1 MTTEHYARCQLQDHV
16 SDVGSS
22 DPPPR
27 EACGVFGIYST
38 HEDVARTTYFG
49 LYALQHRGQESAGI
63 AVSDGK
69 EIRFYKNMGLV
80 SQVFTEDILRQL
92 EGHIAIGH
100 TRYSTTGSSR
110 VENAQPLPYDGPLGK
125 VMVAHN
131 GNITN
136 TAAVRRELEAQGNT
150 FQTTTDSELIAA
162 LAARGGQESVVANIQ
177 AAMPH
182 LEGSYSL
189 VFLTR
194 DALIGVRDPLGN
206 RPLCVGR
213 VNGAWVLASESCALE
228 TVGAQF
234 EREVDPGEIV
244 VITAEGVQSIRG
256 QQSRRRA
263 LCLFEYVYL
272 ARADSIIE
280 DKRVYE
286 ARWEMGRQLAHE
298 YPAEADVVIGVPLCA
313 LTAAQGYAEASGL
326 PYRDGLIHNR
336 YIHRTF
342 IQPELRQRQTT
353 ADLKYNAIPEIV
365 GDKRVVVVD
374 DSLVRG
380 NSQEKFIKLL
390 RSAGAREVH
399 LRIHCPPLRHPC
411 VLGVDMATHG
421 ELIAHRI
428 TAAEWDRRNGN
439 GHSDDAHSAGLGTP
453 NGAAGASNGHQ
464 SVATAEGLRTAPTDV
479 EAIRRDVG
487 ADSLGYLSLAGLI
500 KAVELT
506 EDQLCTACWT
516 GDYPVPVQL
525 PFEAVSI
532 KFALET
538 ASR

>member
-1 MTTEHYARCQLQDHV
+1 MTTEHYSPRRHQDQPPGA
-16 SDVGSS
+16 GSA

-27 EACGVFGIYST
+27 DACGVFGIYST
-38 HEDVARTTYFG
+38 DEDVARTTFFG

-63 AVSDGK
+63 AVSDGE

-100 TRYSTTGSSR
+100 NRYSTTGSSR
-110 VENAQPLPYDGPLGK
+110 VENAQPILYDGPLGK

-136 TAAVRRELEAQGNT
+136 AASIRGELDALGYS

-162 LAARGGQESVVANIQ
+162 LAATGGQDSVVANIQ
-177 AAMPH
+177 AAMPR

-189 VFLTR
+189 VFLTK
-194 DALIGVRDPLGN
+194 DAVIGVRDPLGN

-234 EREVDPGEIV
+234 EREVAPGEIV
-244 VITAEGVQSIRG
+244 VITAEGIESVHG
-256 QQSRRRA
+256 QPSRRQA

-272 ARADSIIE
+272 ARPDSIIE
-280 DKRVYE
+280 NKRVYE
-286 ARWEMGRQLAHE
+286 ARWEMGHQLAQEH
-298 YPAEADVVIGVPLCA
+298 PADADVVIGVPLSA
-313 LTAAQGYAEASGL
+313 ITAAQGYAEASGL

-365 GDKRVVVVD
+365 GGKRVVVVD

-390 RSAGAREVH
+390 RGAGAREVH

-411 VLGVDMATHG
+411 VLGVDMATYG

-428 TAAEWDRRNGN
+428 TEEEWDGR
-439 GHSDDAHSAGLGTP
+439 
-453 NGAAGASNGHQ
+453 NGHQ
-464 SVATAEGLRTAPTDV
+464 SGALPQAASDGLRTVPTDV
-479 EAIRRDVG
+479 EAIRRHVG

-500 KAVELT
+500 KAVDLAAGG
-506 EDQLCTACWT
+506 LCTGCWT
-516 GDYPVPVQL
+516 GAYPVPVQL
-525 PFEAVSI
+525 PFEAVST

-538 ASR
+538 AGR

>member
-1 MTTEHYARCQLQDHV
+1 MTTEQDAQCQREDHLPGIGV
-16 SDVGSS
+16 SE
-22 DPPPR
+22 PPPR

-38 HEDVARTTYFG
+38 DEDVARTTYFG

-63 AVSDGK
+63 AVSDGE

-80 SQVFTEDILRQL
+80 SQVFSEDILRQL

-110 VENAQPLPYDGPLGK
+110 IENAQPILYEGPLGK

-136 TAAVRRELEAQGNT
+136 TASIRRELEAQGNT

-162 LAARGGQESVVANIQ
+162 LAATGGQESVVANVQ

-189 VFLTR
+189 VFLTQEG
-194 DALIGVRDPLGN
+194 LIGVRDPLGN
-206 RPLCVGR
+206 RPLCLGR

-234 EREVDPGEIV
+234 EREVEPGEII
-244 VITAEGVQSIRG
+244 VITAEGVRSIRG
-256 QQSRRRA
+256 QRSRRRA

-280 DKRVYE
+280 NKRVYE

-298 YPAEADVVIGVPLCA
+298 HPAAADVVIGVPLCA

-399 LRIHCPPLRHPC
+399 LRIHCPPLRYPC

-428 TAAEWDRRNGN
+428 TAAAWDGRNGN
-439 GHSDDAHSAGLGTP
+439 GHSDDTYRAGLGT
-453 NGAAGASNGHQ
+453 SNGHG
-464 SVATAEGLRTAPTDV
+464 SVVAAEGLRRAPTDV

-487 ADSLGYLSLAGLI
+487 ADSLGYLSLDGLI
-500 KAVELT
+500 RAVELT
-506 EDQLCTACWT
+506 EDGLCTACWT

-538 ASR
+538 AGG